1 MLGYSCLA
9 HSYWQRCH
17 KTGLRG
23 AVSGEEES
31 GGEANQERT
40 ICMSSRLLPSG
51 SLSLS
56 LSLCNISSLHCIIH
70 SFAKAIKCQ
79 DIRLPQAVSL
89 AFPLPACLHNNAMW
103 DWRKEEEKKE
113 KQLVELESDERRRPR
128 QSDWGSF
135 SRCHRQLEGI
145 FLTATY
151 MSHILF
157 YLRCSPRDVKVRTIL
172 TERALWGIFYKWL
185 QSVELGWD
193 QI

>member
-89 AFPLPACLHNNAMW
+89 AFPLPARSPASTTTRCEIGGKRKKKKKSSWWSWRAMSGGGPGNQT
-103 DWRKEEEKKE
+103 E
-113 KQLVELESDERRRPR
+113 VASAAA
-128 QSDWGSF
+128 
-135 SRCHRQLEGI
+135 
-145 FLTATY
+145 TA
-151 MSHILF
+151 S
-157 YLRCSPRDVKVRTIL
+157 
-172 TERALWGIFYKWL
+172 
-185 QSVELGWD
+185 
-193 QI
+193 